1 MTNTLPHD
9 RTQTRHAA
17 GFAAKTVAKTA
28 ARTAAAIGLA
38 VLTSA
43 CVASA
48 PRPAP
53 VALAPAPLTPAPTT
67 AVQAASLPPVD
78 DATPAVEPVAPP
90 AVSVASVGT
99 SAVNAETL
107 GGGWTIA
114 SGGAPCA
121 LFLSRT
127 AWTGGQRAS
136 TRGCASPDL
145 SRVQAWAYEGGRVVL
160 KDSTGGEIARLSA
173 STAGAMSGATVSGAG
188 VSANRAI

>member
-1 MTNTLPHD
+1 MTITFSHRSLG
-9 RTQTRHAA
+9 RIGA
-17 GFAAKTVAKTA
+17 VL
-28 ARTAAAIGLA
+28 GLA

-43 CVASA
+43 CVASG
-48 PRPAP
+48 PRTAP
-53 VALAPAPLTPAPTT
+53 VATAPAPLTPAPTT
-67 AVQAASLPPVD
+67 AVQAASLPPVEEE
-78 DATPAVEPVAPP
+78 TPAALEPVAP
-90 AVSVASVGT
+90 VSVASVGT

-160 KDSTGGEIARLSA
+160 KDGTGGEIARLSA
-173 STAGAMSGATVSGAG
+173 SSAGAMSGATVGGAG

>member
-1 MTNTLPHD
+1 MTITLPYD
-9 RTQTRHAA
+9 TAQMRRVA
-17 GFAAKTVAKTA
+17 GLAT
-28 ARTAAAIGLA
+28 RTAAAIGLA

-43 CVASA
+43 CVASG

-78 DATPAVEPVAPP
+78 DATAVEPVAPP

-160 KDSTGGEIARLSA
+160 KDGTGGEIARLSA
-173 STAGAMSGATVSGAG
+173 STAGAMSGATVGGAG